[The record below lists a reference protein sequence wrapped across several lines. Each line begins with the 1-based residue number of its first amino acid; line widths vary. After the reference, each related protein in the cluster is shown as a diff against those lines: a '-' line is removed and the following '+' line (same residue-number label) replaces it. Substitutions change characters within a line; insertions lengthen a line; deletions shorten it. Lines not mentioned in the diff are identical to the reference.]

1 MKTIQ
6 KNLIAMAIA
15 SVVTPFA
22 AHADIEEII
31 VTANKRAQSIQDVP
45 IAISA
50 FDNAALAEI
59 GADSLENL
67 TNFVPGVALFDDR
80 GAGQPTWVIRGVGLA
95 DFNANNTP
103 TAAIYYDEAYMTSN
117 ALGGIG
123 LYDVERVEVLKGPQG
138 GLYGRNTT
146 GGAVRIVSNRPN
158 VAESGGYASVGYEA
172 RYGGT
177 VVEGAYNAAVSE
189 ELALRVAMQRTDG
202 GGWQDSLATPED
214 DDHGDRDSL
223 AIRGQLLYSP
233 SDDLEIL
240 FKADIGRDNSET
252 MLGRANG
259 FYSDAIDED
268 PTSDGY
274 GYPLFFPCAAIMSG
288 QRDETTCFGMHNLL
302 GDPRLPSDQTKN
314 GSVVLSNPINQ
325 LDNDWTGYTLTVD
338 KDLGYASLVSISS
351 FLNFDYYQD
360 FDYDGTPFVL
370 VQSRDGY
377 PDHDTTIEQWS
388 QEFRLLSNNEGPL
401 TWLAGATYA
410 KDTND
415 TMTSADVTMLSMLD
429 PENVPFDLVTNTY
442 SQETTT
448 WAVYGQAGYDI
459 SDSLNINGSLRY
471 TDEDKEIDY
480 VTNMGV
486 GSNITAIGSVE
497 GLTSSLDSNWSGHL
511 GIDWRV
517 TDNTLVYA
525 KYSRGFKSG
534 GFFAAWTDDVDTLI
548 PYKEEVNDAFEVGV
562 KSNPSDE
569 LQVNASVYFYDYQDT
584 QGKRSLPADVAV
596 NQSGT
601 LSGLGTLGDAEH
613 TGAELD
619 LLWSPAQMPGF
630 SVQLAGAWLDAEI
643 TSSDY
648 VSYDQLGVETSL
660 EGLDRDFAP
669 KTSYSVNIRQE
680 ANVTESLLGSASLT
694 YSWRDDLAPRSS
706 QLSDIDYGL
715 LGQTDYGVLNLYLA
729 IANVNEGWEL
739 SIVGE
744 NITDEVYI
752 VRATGDDG
760 GSYMDMLG
768 RPATWSVNARFD
780 F

>member
-1 MKTIQ
+1 MKFIQ
-6 KNLIAMAIA
+6 KSLIAIAIA
-15 SVVTPFA
+15 GVVTPFA
-22 AHADIEEII
+22 AQADIEEII
-31 VTANKRAQSIQDVP
+31 VTANKREQSIQDVP

-50 FDNAALAEI
+50 FDNSALAEI

-123 LYDVERVEVLKGPQG
+123 LYDIERVEVLKGPQG

-158 VAESGGYASVGYEA
+158 LAESEGYVSIGHEG

-177 VVEGAYNAAVSE
+177 LVEAAYNAPLSEDVAV
-189 ELALRVAMQRTDG
+189 RIAMQRDHG
-202 GGWQDSLATPED
+202 GGWQDSLATAED
-214 DDHGDRDSL
+214 DEHGDRDSL
-223 AIRGQLLYSP
+223 AFRGQLLYSP

-240 FKADIGRDNSET
+240 FKADIGRDKSET

-259 FYSDAIDED
+259 FYGGFDADYNLLPCDAIMA
-268 PTSDGY
+268 GK
-274 GYPLFFPCAAIMSG
+274 
-288 QRDETTCFGMHNLL
+288 RDETSCFGLHNMVDETGLL
-302 GDPRLPSDQTKN
+302 PFPSDQTEN

-325 LDNDWTGYTLTVD
+325 LDNEWTGITLSVD

-351 FLNFDYYQD
+351 FLDFDYYQD
-360 FDYDGTPFVL
+360 FDYDGTPLTL

-377 PDHDTTIEQWS
+377 PDHDTKIEQWS

-401 TWLAGATYA
+401 SWLAGATYA

-415 TMTSADVTMLSMLD
+415 TMTSADVATLNALD
-429 PENVPFDLVTNTY
+429 PEGVPFDLVTNTY

-448 WAVYGQAGYDI
+448 WAVYGQVGYDI

-471 TDEDKEIDY
+471 TDEDKELDY
-480 VTNMGV
+480 VTNIGV
-486 GSNITAIGSVE
+486 GPDIMAIGNVE
-497 GLTSSLDSNWSGHL
+497 GLTAALDSNWSGHL
-511 GIDWRV
+511 GLDWRV

-525 KYSRGFKSG
+525 KFSRGFKSG
-534 GFFAAWTDDVDTLI
+534 GFFAAWTDNTDTLI
-548 PYKEEVNDAFEVGV
+548 PYKEEVNNAYEVGL

-584 QGKRSLPADVAV
+584 QGKRSLPSDVAV

-648 VSYDQLGVETSL
+648 VSYDQLGAEISL

-706 QLSDIDYGL
+706 QLSDTDYGL
-715 LGQTDYGVLNLYLA
+715 LGQDDYGVLNVYLA
-729 IANVNEGWEL
+729 IANVSEGWTL
-739 SIVGE
+739 SVVGE

-768 RPATWSVNARFD
+768 RPAIWSINARFD

>member
-6 KNLIAMAIA
+6 KNLIAIAIA
-15 SVVTPFA
+15 GVVTPFA
-22 AHADIEEII
+22 AQADIEEII
-31 VTANKRAQSIQDVP
+31 VTANKREQSIQDVP

-95 DFNANNTP
+95 DFNSNNTP

-123 LYDVERVEVLKGPQG
+123 LYDIERVEVLKGPQG

-158 VAESGGYASVGYEA
+158 LAESEGYVSIGHEG

-177 VVEGAYNAAVSE
+177 LVEAAYNAPLSEDVAV
-189 ELALRVAMQRTDG
+189 RIAMQRDHG
-202 GGWQDSLATPED
+202 GGWQDSLATAED

-223 AIRGQLLYSP
+223 AFRGQLLYSP

-240 FKADIGRDNSET
+240 FKADIGRDKSET
-252 MLGRANG
+252 MLGRGNG
-259 FYSDAIDED
+259 FYD
-268 PTSDGY
+268 PLTG
-274 GYPLFFPCAAIMSG
+274 GPCAAIMAG
-288 QRDETTCFGMHNLL
+288 RRDDASCIGLHNLL
-302 GDPRLPSDQTKN
+302 EDPRLPSDQTKN
-314 GSVVLSNPINQ
+314 GSVVLSNPINE
-325 LDNDWTGYTLTVD
+325 LDNEWTGITLTVD
-338 KDLGYASLVSISS
+338 KDLGYANLVSISS
-351 FLNFDYYQD
+351 FLDFDYYQD
-360 FDYDGTPFVL
+360 FDYDGTPLAL
-370 VQSRDGY
+370 VQSKEGY

-401 TWLAGATYA
+401 SWLAGATYA

-415 TMTSADVTMLSMLD
+415 TKTSADITILNAVD
-429 PENVPFDLVTNTY
+429 PVNVPFDLVTNTY

-459 SDSLNINGSLRY
+459 SDRVNINGSLRY
-471 TDEDKEIDY
+471 TDEDKELDY
-480 VTNMGV
+480 VTNVGV
-486 GSNITAIGSVE
+486 GSEITAIGIVE
-497 GLTSSLDSNWSGHL
+497 GLTASLDSNWSGHL

-517 TDNTLVYA
+517 TDSTLVYA
-525 KYSRGFKSG
+525 KFSRGFKSG
-534 GFFAAWTDDVDTLI
+534 GFFAAWTDDTSAI
-548 PYKEEVNDAFEVGV
+548 PVYKEEVNDAYEVGV

-569 LQVNASVYFYDYQDT
+569 LQVNAAVYFYDYQDT
-584 QGKRSLPADVAV
+584 QGKISAPSAAAP
-596 NQSGT
+596 SGYLT
-601 LSGLGTLGDAEH
+601 ALGTLGDAEH
-613 TGAELD
+613 TGAEVD

-630 SVQLAGAWLDAEI
+630 SVQLAYAWLDAEI

-648 VSYDQLGVETSL
+648 VSFDQLSMVYSL

-669 KTSYSVNIRQE
+669 KTSYSVNVRQE

-706 QLSDIDYGL
+706 QLSDTDYGL
-715 LGQTDYGVLNLYLA
+715 LGQDDYGVLNLYLA

-739 SIVGE
+739 SIIGE

-768 RPATWSVNARFD
+768 RPATWSINARFD

>member
-1 MKTIQ
+1 MKLIQ
-6 KNLIAMAIA
+6 KSLIAIAIA
-15 SVVTPFA
+15 GVVTPFTA
-22 AHADIEEII
+22 QADIEEII
-31 VTANKRAQSIQDVP
+31 VTANKREQSIQDVP

-123 LYDVERVEVLKGPQG
+123 LYDIERVEVLKGPQG

-158 VAESGGYASVGYEA
+158 LAESEGYVSIGHEG

-177 VVEGAYNAAVSE
+177 LVEAAYNAPLSEDVAV
-189 ELALRVAMQRTDG
+189 RIAMQRDHG
-202 GGWQDSLATPED
+202 GGWQDSLATAED

-223 AIRGQLLYSP
+223 AFRGQLLYSP

-240 FKADIGRDNSET
+240 FKADIGRDKSET
-252 MLGRANG
+252 MLGRGNG
-259 FYSDAIDED
+259 FYNPDGSFNPCDAIMA
-268 PTSDGY
+268 GR
-274 GYPLFFPCAAIMSG
+274 
-288 QRDETTCFGMHNLL
+288 RDETTCVGMHNLL
-302 GDPRLPSDQTKN
+302 GDPRLPSDQTEN
-314 GSVVLSNPINQ
+314 GSVVLSNPINE
-325 LDNDWTGYTLTVD
+325 LDNEWTGITLSVD

-351 FLNFDYYQD
+351 FLDFDYIQS
-360 FDYDGTPFVL
+360 FDYDGTPLAL
-370 VQSRDGY
+370 VQSKEGY
-377 PDHDTTIEQWS
+377 KDHDATIEQWS
-388 QEFRLLSNNEGPL
+388 QEFRLISNNDGPL
-401 TWLAGATYA
+401 SWLAGATYA

-415 TMTSADVTMLSMLD
+415 TMTSADITTLYQI
-429 PENVPFDLVTNTY
+429 EYVPFDLVTNSY

-459 SDSLNINGSLRY
+459 SDSVNINGSLRY
-471 TDEDKEIDY
+471 TDEDKELDY
-480 VTNMGV
+480 TTFIGAE
-486 GSNITAIGSVE
+486 GTLTLLGSVE
-497 GLTSSLDSNWSGHL
+497 GLTLSLDSNWSGHL

-517 TDNTLVYA
+517 NDNTLGYA

-534 GFFAAWTDDVDTLI
+534 GFFAAWTDDTSAI
-548 PYKEEVNDAFEVGV
+548 PIYKEEVNDAFEVGL

-569 LQVNASVYFYDYQDT
+569 LQVNAAVYFYDYKDT
-584 QGKRSLPADVAV
+584 QGKISAPSAAAP
-596 NQSGT
+596 SGYLT
-601 LSGLGTLGDAEH
+601 SLGTLGDAEH

-630 SVQLAGAWLDAEI
+630 SVQLAYAWLDAEV

-648 VSYDQLGVETSL
+648 VSFDQLSMVYDL

-669 KTSYSVNIRQE
+669 ETSYSVNIRQE

-706 QLSDIDYGL
+706 QLSDTDYGL
-715 LGQTDYGVLNLYLA
+715 LGQDDYGVLNLYLA
-729 IANVNEGWEL
+729 IANVNKGWEL
-739 SIVGE
+739 SIIGE

-768 RPATWSVNARFD
+768 RPATWSVNARFA